1 MGNETLANYYK
12 TNFALIH
19 HHKYNL
25 TEIENMMPFERDIYI
40 LLLTQQLEKE
50 NERIKTQEAQA
61 KQRRKNLPRV

>member
-25 TEIENMMPFERDIYI
+25 AEIENMMPFERDIYI
-40 LLLTQQLEKE
+40 LLLTQHLEKE
-50 NERIKTQEAQA
+50 NERIKAQN
-61 KQRRKNLPRV
+61 KRQSSNNRSLPRV